1 MPTTPTIVLVH
12 GAWADASSWTGVI
25 QRLQAAGHDG
35 RRARRTRCAA
45 LPPTRPIIRN
55 YLDTIDGPVVLVA
68 HSYGGFVI
76 TNAATGAQNVKA
88 LVYVDAFIPDEGQ
101 PAVALT
107 GAASAL
113 ASAGTNP
120 TSLFK
125 LVPIPGAPPEVV
137 DTYLL
142 LSTVKE
148 SFAQDVSAEDAGADL
163 RDPAAGLVRRARRA
177 VRSAGLEGHPV
188 LGDHREAGQDHRPRL
203 AARDGRACRREDHRD
218 RRLARLDG
226 LPPGCR
232 RRGHRTGV
240 SAKSGSFSRPEGSS
254 ALDRRFARVPRRSHV
269 ADRLVQGRGEGV
281 AVRTEAHVVAREDD
295 RFGAERRRAS
305 AIPMSW
311 IICPAD
317 CSPMPTTTRGV
328 PGT

>member
-25 QRLQAAGHDG
+25 QRLQAAGHEVV
-35 RRARRTRCAA
+35 A
-45 LPPTRPIIRN
+45 LPNTLRGVAADAAVIRN
-55 YLDTIDGPVVLVA
+55 YLDAIDGPVVLVA

-142 LSTVKE
+142 MNTVKE
-148 SFAQDVSAEDAGADL
+148 SFAQDVSAEDAAL
-163 RDPAAGLVRRARRA
+163 IYATQRPASFAGLAEPSGPPAWKDIPSWALIGKQDRIIDPVSLRAMA
-177 VRSAGLEGHPV
+177 EHAG
-188 LGDHREAGQDHRPRL
+188 
-203 AARDGRACRREDHRD
+203 
-218 RRLARLDG
+218 
-226 LPPGCR
+226 
-232 RRGHRTGV
+232 
-240 SAKSGSFSRPEGSS
+240 AKITEID
-254 ALDRRFARVPRRSHV
+254 ASHV
-269 ADRLVQGRGEGV
+269 SMVSHPDAVVEIIGQALREVGELQ
-281 AVRTEAHVVAREDD
+281 
-295 RFGAERRRAS
+295 
-305 AIPMSW
+305 
-311 IICPAD
+311 PA
-317 CSPMPTTTRGV
+317 
-328 PGT
+328 